1 VAREEAFNAAKFA
14 FASYD
19 AFFAAVVSQLGQDRA
34 RALESGALER
44 LGAAQGQMIKQQLGG
59 TTIDAQTAYSVLQ
72 KSVLEAL
79 GISSQM
85 QQASPQKVTFEVG
98 RCPIYESGRT
108 LGLDHATIEGN
119 CRASSICMMNA
130 LTHQLNPNL
139 SYRLLTF
146 RSGPDSGCIEEIAS
160 T

>member
-1 VAREEAFNAAKFA
+1 MGQEEAFNAAKSA
-14 FASYD
+14 FAAYD
-19 AFFAAVVSQLGQDRA
+19 AMFAAVASKLGLENA
-34 RALESGALER
+34 RALESAALEP

-59 TTIDAQTAYSVLQ
+59 ATVDAQTAYSLLK
-72 KSVLEAL
+72 KSVFETY
-79 GISSQM
+79 GITSEIKE
-85 QQASPQKVTFEVG
+85 ASPQRVVFQAGK
-98 RCPIYESGRT
+98 CPIYESGRM

-139 SYRLLTF
+139 SYRLRTF
-146 RSGPDSGCIEEIAS
+146 RSGPDTGCIEEIG